1 MSIRSMTG
9 FARSD
14 GATGGLQWHWE
25 VRTVNGRSLDVRL
38 RLPPG
43 LEVLEAPAREA
54 IQRRLARGSCTATL
68 SIERFAEAT
77 QIRINQSAVAQ
88 VLAAVEKVRATADL
102 QPLSADGLLSVRGVL
117 EVVEAADEPGAA
129 DTRNAALLKG
139 LDEALTGVAAARA
152 GEGKRL
158 AVIIAEQIDRIETLV
173 AEAERAPARRPEL
186 IAKRLREQV
195 QRLIEAAPALDE
207 SRLYQEAVL
216 LAAKADIEEEIK
228 RLRAHVAQA
237 RELIAAVEPAG
248 RRLDFL
254 AQEFNREANTLCS
267 KSGDTELTRTGLA
280 LKAVIDQLREQ
291 VQNIE

>member
-14 GATGGLQWHWE
+14 GASAGVQWHWE
-25 VRTVNGRSLDVRL
+25 VRTVNGRALDIRL

-43 LEVLEAPAREA
+43 LDALEGPAREV

-68 SIERFAEAT
+68 ALERRAEAT
-77 QIRINQSAVAQ
+77 EIRINQAAVAQ
-88 VLAAVEKVRATADL
+88 VLAAVDKVRASTDL
-102 QPLSADGLLSVRGVL
+102 QPLTADGLLAVRGVL
-117 EVVEAADEPGAA
+117 EVVEPAEQPGAA
-129 DTRNAALLKG
+129 EARNAALLKS
-139 LDEALTGVAAARA
+139 LEEALSGVAAARA

-158 AVIIAEQIDRIETLV
+158 AAIIAEQIDRIETLV
-173 AEAERAPARRPEL
+173 GEAERAPARRPEH
-186 IAKRLREQV
+186 IARRLRDQV
-195 QRLIEAAPALDE
+195 QKLIEAAPALDE

-237 RELIAAVEPAG
+237 RELIAAAEPAG

-267 KSGDTELTRTGLA
+267 KSGDTDLTRTGLA